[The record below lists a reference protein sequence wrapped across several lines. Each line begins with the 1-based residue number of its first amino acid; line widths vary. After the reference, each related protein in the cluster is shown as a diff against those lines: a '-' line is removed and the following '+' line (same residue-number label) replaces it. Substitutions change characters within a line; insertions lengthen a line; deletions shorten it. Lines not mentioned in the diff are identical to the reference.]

1 MPNTLHTSHT
11 ESPQALILFA
21 HGARDAR
28 WAEPF
33 EDIASRM
40 RARHPSWHIELAY
53 LELMQPSLGAAV
65 ATIVA
70 TGFQAITVAPLFL
83 ARGGH
88 LREDYPKLLA
98 QVAAAHPS
106 LRISTTD
113 ALGDSPQ
120 MREAIA
126 NWLDANTAE
135 QSAVY

>member
-1 MPNTLHTSHT
+1 MMTTDT
-11 ESPQALILFA
+11 PQALILFA

-33 EDIASRM
+33 LDIATRM
-40 RARHPSWHIELAY
+40 RARHPAWQVELAY
-53 LELMQPSLGAAV
+53 LELMQPNLSATVAAIAANGHQAV
-65 ATIVA
+65 TI
-70 TGFQAITVAPLFL
+70 APLFL

-88 LREDYPKLLA
+88 LREDFPKLLA
-98 QVAAAHPS
+98 AIAAEYPA
-106 LRISTTD
+106 LTINTTD

-135 QSAVY
+135 HGAVW

>member
-1 MPNTLHTSHT
+1 MMTT
-11 ESPQALILFA
+11 ESSQALILFA

-33 EDIASRM
+33 QDIAARM
-40 RARHPSWHIELAY
+40 RARHPTWQVELAY
-53 LELMQPSLGAAV
+53 LELMQPNLSAAV
-65 ATIVA
+65 AAIAVN
-70 TGFQAITVAPLFL
+70 GYQAITVAPLFL

-88 LREDYPKLLA
+88 LREDFPKLLA
-98 QVAAAHPS
+98 AVSAEYPA
-106 LRISTTD
+106 LTINTTD

-135 QSAVY
+135 QSAVW